1 MTGTKLEARDIASCL
16 DAALAD
22 LQLSKEGVSQD
33 IYNQIKSFLPASY
46 AADLTVA
53 RGRTYLEQIVRV
65 KGTMIMTVRVKK
77 SFKTTPG
84 YLYPHDVYGGFE
96 VAMSGNL
103 ADNAKQS

>member
-1 MTGTKLEARDIASCL
+1 MIGTKLEARDIDSYL

-22 LQLSKEGVSQD
+22 LPLSKEEVSQD

-46 AADLTVA
+46 AADLAVTK
-53 RGRTYLEQIVRV
+53 GRTYLEQIVRIKDTV
-65 KGTMIMTVRVKK
+65 LMTVRIKK

-96 VAMSGNL
+96 VAMSGNF
-103 ADNAKQS
+103 ADNAKHS